1 MQVWQQ
7 KRSWMAW
14 LGLVLLSV
22 SGCATTKPATATP
35 QAEVQ
40 GDEPRAFLWSV
51 EHPDGDRPPLYLL
64 GSVHMM
70 REDMALPASLE
81 RAIADTRV
89 LAVEVDT
96 TQVDPRALQRFIE
109 LRGVRTGGAPSS
121 EVMPPELRDRFREA
135 LQASGMPWE
144 AAQALRPWVLS
155 LVVSVHMLQQAG
167 FVEQH
172 GVETQLLSR
181 LRDSHRVV
189 ELESMEMQ
197 LDSLSSAPDEA
208 HQYDLERSL
217 SMAEEDWTAELN
229 AMARAWADG
238 DTAAMESLVFRNDED
253 PRATLLHESLFHTR
267 NRQMSERIVELWGE
281 GEPMLVVIG
290 AGHMVG
296 ETGLPQLLREKGM
309 TVTQL
314 PRGEVRA
321 AAAP

>member
-7 KRSWMAW
+7 KRSWMTW
-14 LGLVLLSV
+14 LGLVLISL
-22 SGCATTKPATATP
+22 SGCATTKTASETS
-35 QAEVQ
+35 QAEPRS
-40 GDEPRAFLWSV
+40 DEPRAFLWSV
-51 EHPDGDRPPLYLL
+51 EHPNQDRPPLYLL

-70 REDMALPASLE
+70 REDMTLPPSLD
-81 RAIADTRV
+81 RAIEDTKV

-144 AAQALRPWVLS
+144 AAHALRPWVLS
-155 LVVSVHMLQQAG
+155 LVVSVHMLQEAG
-167 FVEQH
+167 FVEEH

-189 ELESMEMQ
+189 ELESMEAQ
-197 LDSLSSAPDEA
+197 LDSLSAAPDEA
-208 HQYDLERSL
+208 HQYDLERVL
-217 SMAEEDWTAELN
+217 SQEEEAWVAELN

-238 DTAAMESLVFRNDED
+238 DTEAMEAIVFRDHDD
-253 PRATLLHESLFHTR
+253 PRASLLHESLFHTR
-267 NRQMSERIVELWGE
+267 NRQMSERIVELWKE

-296 ETGLPQLLREKGM
+296 ETGLPKLLREKGLK
-309 TVTQL
+309 VTQL
-314 PRGEVRA
+314 PRGDVRA
-321 AAAP
+321 AAVP